1 MPMLALGIILVLL
14 AAAALLAVGLGGA
27 DQRAFVDLGLFGVET
42 TTLGVFLIGA
52 LTVLALVV
60 GVALT
65 RAGARRANQHR
76 RQKKEL
82 NRLQG
87 ELQARGSAQGEATV
101 VEQPGPPARESRGPV
116 DSGHAE
122 SGPGA
127 SGTADE
133 GTVDPGTADPG
144 PGGATGRRDDTGH
157 PSAP

>member
-1 MPMLALGIILVLL
+1 MLALGIILVLL

-42 TTLGVFLIGA
+42 TTLGVFLMGA

-60 GVALT
+60 GVGLT

-87 ELQARGSAQGEATV
+87 ELQARGTAHDEATV

-116 DSGHAE
+116 DPGHAE
-122 SGPGA
+122 PGPEA
-127 SGTADE
+127 SGTADA
-133 GTVDPGTADPG
+133 GPADAGPADAG
-144 PGGATGRRDDTGH
+144 PGGPTGRQDDTGR
-157 PSAP
+157 PGAP

>member
-1 MPMLALGIILVLL
+1 MLALGIILVLL

-42 TTLGVFLIGA
+42 TTLGVFLMGA

-60 GVALT
+60 GVGLT

-87 ELQARGSAQGEATV
+87 ELQARGSASDEATV
-101 VEQPGPPARESRGPV
+101 VEQPGPPARESHGPV
-116 DSGHAE
+116 DSGPADP
-122 SGPGA
+122 GPA
-127 SGTADE
+127 
-133 GTVDPGTADPG
+133 DPGTADADPG
-144 PGGATGRRDDTGH
+144 DPTGRQDDTGR